1 MLNKRL
7 TIMISMPTL
16 LGTYLIGF
24 IVFYLFE
31 IQDTE
36 KFSQIYISRLDRY
49 VSNREQQR
57 AKHIYTLIVLIGSL
71 VWPVWMIRQLI
82 QMSSIE

>member
-1 MLNKRL
+1 
-7 TIMISMPTL
+7 MISMPTL

-36 KFSQIYISRLDRY
+36 KFSQIYVSTLDPHA
-49 VSNREQQR
+49 NDRERERQR
-57 AKHIYTLIVLIGSL
+57 AQQVYTIIVLIGSV
-71 VWPVWMIRQLI
+71 VWPVWMVRQLI
-82 QMSSIE
+82 QMSDG